1 MAPEA
6 TPCVARLTTAAL
18 LGSFAAYV
26 ARSHPSQGRAIA
38 EIMWSN
44 PRGDAIKNNELG

>member
-6 TPCVARLTTAAL
+6 TPCVAPLTTAAL
-18 LGSFAAYV
+18 MGGFAAYV

-38 EIMWSN
+38 EIT
-44 PRGDAIKNNELG
+44 R